1 MSIYNTILDKQVLCS
16 SSIAILSFDYYRFR
30 ELYTISSLCN
40 LFSQNCYS
48 HFLSCIQ
55 CCHIFSGCL
64 YSVAYGFMFNYKE
77 LSKKGSFRTTVP
89 GSFQPRSITIYNLI

>member
-55 CCHIFSGCL
+55 CCHIFAACLYPVGFGLNCL
-64 YSVAYGFMFNYKE
+64 YSA
-77 LSKKGSFRTTVP
+77 LSLKLSAC
-89 GSFQPRSITIYNLI
+89 